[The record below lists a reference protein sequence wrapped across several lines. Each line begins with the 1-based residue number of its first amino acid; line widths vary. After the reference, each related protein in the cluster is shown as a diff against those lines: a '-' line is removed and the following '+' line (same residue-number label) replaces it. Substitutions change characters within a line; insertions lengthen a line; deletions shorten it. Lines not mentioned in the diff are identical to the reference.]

1 MQCLNLQQALFLA
14 RNASLTSM
22 KTKKPKLC
30 SGRTTPSR
38 SWNQCSSLVKNNH
51 LSKETVSSLFVTAQL
66 CEDITRK
73 AEIGSLCLFHVT
85 PESSKHKKGETLNNA
100 FCKTM
105 AKEIVRK
112 EPDKKYLGQPCSVTC
127 VGTAYDHI
135 HTWPFTII
143 KPEGMRYDG
152 YLRLRDMNQFARE
165 YLPIAKRIDFKKNE
179 RPRLKDFLQTN
190 ETRCC
195 ICVLGHYLYADTQ
208 TYWSF
213 FDNDDDKVIAV
224 WYLRVPS
231 TENTTRKASQKH
243 LDSDRKD

>member
-1 MQCLNLQQALFLA
+1 
-14 RNASLTSM
+14 
-22 KTKKPKLC
+22 
-30 SGRTTPSR
+30 
-38 SWNQCSSLVKNNH
+38 
-51 LSKETVSSLFVTAQL
+51 
-66 CEDITRK
+66 
-73 AEIGSLCLFHVT
+73 
-85 PESSKHKKGETLNNA
+85 
-100 FCKTM
+100 M

-179 RPRLKDFLQTN
+179 RPRLKEFLQTN

-195 ICVLGHYLYADTQ
+195 ICILGHYLYADAQ

>member
-14 RNASLTSM
+14 QNASLASM
-22 KTKKPKLC
+22 KIKKPKLC

-66 CEDITRK
+66 YEDITRK
-73 AEIGSLCLFHVT
+73 AEIGSLCLSRVT

-112 EPDKKYLGQPCSVTC
+112 EPDKKYRGQPCSVTC

-179 RPRLKDFLQTN
+179 RPRLKEFLQTN

-195 ICVLGHYLYADTQ
+195 ICVLGHYLYADAQ

-213 FDNDDDKVIAV
+213 FDNNDDKVIAV

-231 TENTTRKASQKH
+231 AGNMKNESSTQ
-243 LDSDRKD
+243 

>member
-14 RNASLTSM
+14 QNASLASM
-22 KTKKPKLC
+22 KIKKPKLC

-38 SWNQCSSLVKNNH
+38 SWNQCNSLVKNNH

-73 AEIGSLCLFHVT
+73 AEIGS
-85 PESSKHKKGETLNNA
+85 
-100 FCKTM
+100 
-105 AKEIVRK
+105 
-112 EPDKKYLGQPCSVTC
+112 
-127 VGTAYDHI
+127 
-135 HTWPFTII
+135 
-143 KPEGMRYDG
+143 
-152 YLRLRDMNQFARE
+152 FARE

-179 RPRLKDFLQTN
+179 RPLLKEFLQTN

-195 ICVLGHYLYADTQ
+195 ICVLGHYLYADAQ

-231 TENTTRKASQKH
+231 AGNMKNGSGTQ
-243 LDSDRKD
+243 

>member
-1 MQCLNLQQALFLA
+1 M
-14 RNASLTSM
+14 
-22 KTKKPKLC
+22 
-30 SGRTTPSR
+30 
-38 SWNQCSSLVKNNH
+38 NQVN
-51 LSKETVSSLFVTAQL
+51 T
-66 CEDITRK
+66 
-73 AEIGSLCLFHVT
+73 
-85 PESSKHKKGETLNNA
+85 KKGETPNNA

-112 EPDKKYLGQPCSVTC
+112 EPDKKYRGQPCSVTC

-179 RPRLKDFLQTN
+179 RPRLKEFLQTN

-195 ICVLGHYLYADTQ
+195 ICVLGHYLYADAQ

-231 TENTTRKASQKH
+231 AGNMKNGSGTQ
-243 LDSDRKD
+243 

>member
-1 MQCLNLQQALFLA
+1 
-14 RNASLTSM
+14 
-22 KTKKPKLC
+22 
-30 SGRTTPSR
+30 
-38 SWNQCSSLVKNNH
+38 
-51 LSKETVSSLFVTAQL
+51 
-66 CEDITRK
+66 
-73 AEIGSLCLFHVT
+73 
-85 PESSKHKKGETLNNA
+85 
-100 FCKTM
+100 M

-165 YLPIAKRIDFKKNE
+165 YLPIAKRMDFKKNE
-179 RPRLKDFLQTN
+179 RPRLKEFLQTN

-195 ICVLGHYLYADTQ
+195 ICVLGHYLYADAQ

-231 TENTTRKASQKH
+231 AGNMKNESSTQ
-243 LDSDRKD
+243 